1 MVRTIISLDP
11 EEKDWLDQKARQ
23 EHVTMTAVVRQ
34 AIHLL
39 RESSESKKSD
49 IQRLLEE
56 TQGLWTHGDGLEYQN
71 QLRREW

>member
-11 EEKDWLDQKARQ
+11 EEKSWLDQKARQ

-39 RESSESKKSD
+39 KEGDESKTTD

-56 TQGLWTHGDGLEYQN
+56 TQGIWTHSDGLEYQK

>member
-11 EEKDWLDQKARQ
+11 EEKNWLDQKARQ
-23 EHVTMTAVVRQ
+23 EHVTMTAVVRE

-39 RESSESKKSD
+39 RESSELKKAD

>member
-11 EEKDWLDQKARQ
+11 EDKRWLDQKAKQ

-39 RESSESKKSD
+39 KESSDSKEAD
-49 IQRLLEE
+49 IRSLLEE
-56 TQGLWTHGDGLEYQN
+56 TQGMWTHGDGLEYQN